1 MAKGQRGHPN
11 TPSDLRKGQRGQR
24 GHSPTSPGVS
34 PLSLCHQNRRGH
46 PNTPSVP
53 FLEAL
58 LRCPDCNAE
67 VTVSPSPLGILRAEV
82 RHDATCPTFRA
93 MGDAS

>member
-1 MAKGQRGHPN
+1 MAKGQRGHRRGHPN

-24 GHSPTSPGVS
+24 GHSPTSPGV
-34 PLSLCHQNRRGH
+34 
-46 PNTPSVP
+46 P

-67 VTVSPSPLGILRAEV
+67 LVVTTSPLGILRAEV
-82 RHDATCPTFRA
+82 RHDDTCPTYRQ
-93 MGDAS
+93 MRSHR